1 VLQLAHVA
9 RPGAPPHLREDL
21 VVEGDLGDAEPC
33 GELVRLD
40 DWLRDVA
47 PSDELRKWFGHDP
60 ERWEEFKK
68 RYFKELDANAGALS
82 ELVAAAKHGEV
93 TLLFGAKDE
102 EHNNAVALRAYLE
115 QEARRAAP
123 AGTRPRRPHG

>member
-1 VLQLAHVA
+1 MAIRVERAYAPAHPA
-9 RPGAPPHLREDL
+9 HGRRYL
-21 VVEGDLGDAEPC
+21 VDRVWPRGLKRDTL
-33 GELVRLD
+33 RLD
-40 DWLRDVA
+40 DWLRAVA

-68 RYFKELDANAGALS
+68 RYFKELDANADALS

-115 QEARRAAP
+115 QKAHRRAP
-123 AGTRPRRPHG
+123 AGTR